1 MLSQVFRSKR
11 VFTGGE
17 IRPADIKIQD
27 GLIYDIAEYGRY
39 SDAVDLCDLLIAPG
53 IVDLHSD
60 AIEKEIEPRP
70 NAFFPVENAVK
81 ELDKKL
87 SIAGVTTMFHA
98 VSFESSPMRSIRD
111 AAYAEN
117 LVRAIFSLN
126 KSELRVDNRIHSRF
140 EISSI
145 DAVETVEEIV
155 KEGLVSLLSVMDHSP
170 GQGQFKSDE
179 TMKVFYKG
187 AYGFSDDD
195 VQKLIE
201 HKKRR
206 DERGVERLIMTAV
219 EHGVTVASHDDDRK
233 EKIDMLKSIGI
244 SISEFPLC
252 LEVAKYAKECGMATG
267 MGAPNIVRGGSQSGN
282 ISAGLLVENGVCDY
296 LCSDYHPV
304 SMIQSVFKMVSGHGL
319 SVANA

>member
-155 KEGLVSLLSVMDHSP
+155 KACFQLWIILLDRDSLNRM
-170 GQGQFKSDE
+170 
-179 TMKVFYKG
+179 
-187 AYGFSDDD
+187 
-195 VQKLIE
+195 
-201 HKKRR
+201 RR
-206 DERGVERLIMTAV
+206 
-219 EHGVTVASHDDDRK
+219 
-233 EKIDMLKSIGI
+233 
-244 SISEFPLC
+244 
-252 LEVAKYAKECGMATG
+252 
-267 MGAPNIVRGGSQSGN
+267 
-282 ISAGLLVENGVCDY
+282 
-296 LCSDYHPV
+296 
-304 SMIQSVFKMVSGHGL
+304 
-319 SVANA
+319 